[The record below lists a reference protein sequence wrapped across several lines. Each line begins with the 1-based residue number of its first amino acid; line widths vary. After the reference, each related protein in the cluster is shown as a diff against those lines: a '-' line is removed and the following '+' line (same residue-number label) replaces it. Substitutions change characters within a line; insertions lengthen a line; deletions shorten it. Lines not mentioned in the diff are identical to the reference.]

1 MNYSE
6 NSTNFAYENTSD
18 AYFNISDNFYFQKYY
33 PLIQHPAYL
42 VALYSIAYGVLF
54 IFGLLGNCMVITVVL
69 KNPAMRHVTNY
80 FVVNLA
86 VADLMVTFFCI
97 PLTLLDNV
105 YTAVSLAVPL
115 VVYYEKFDNVTSLQ
129 VIPMCHQL
137 WPDFDSQRIYFVV
150 ALFLFCYA
158 SPLILIMLCYTLIV
172 IRVWT
177 RHAPGIASNTGIIKK
192 SRVKVIKMFAV
203 VVSMSALLWLP
214 LYVLYFFLY
223 FDPPS
228 ITSSIM
234 SVISN
239 IMVPIFQWMA
249 LSSSSINP
257 IIYCIFSKRY
267 RNGLHKLIYCRSY
280 VRRLRLHRSFHSAT
294 TKYVPADGFS
304 GNSYDSRRLKR
315 PYSPARL
322 ISVDYSNGL
331 VTVTFR
337 RDRNNS

>member
-1 MNYSE
+1 MAICNTWQSRI
-6 NSTNFAYENTSD
+6 TKFASRIIILSIWVL
-18 AYFNISDNFYFQKYY
+18 AIS
-33 PLIQHPAYL
+33 I
-42 VALYSIAYGVLF
+42 
-54 IFGLLGNCMVITVVL
+54 
-69 KNPAMRHVTNY
+69 
-80 FVVNLA
+80 
-86 VADLMVTFFCI
+86 
-97 PLTLLDNV
+97 
-105 YTAVSLAVPL
+105 AVPL
-115 VVYYEKFDNVTSLQ
+115 AIYYEKFENITSLQ
-129 VIPMCHQL
+129 VIPMCHQI
-137 WPDFDSQRIYFVV
+137 WPDYDSQRIYFVV

-158 SPLILIMLCYTLIV
+158 SPLVLIMLCYTLIV

-192 SRVKVIKMFAV
+192 SRIKVIKMFAV

-228 ITSSIM
+228 MTSHIM

-239 IMVPIFQWMA
+239 VMVPVFQWMA

-267 RNGLHKLIYCRSY
+267 RNGLHKIIYCRSY
-280 VRRLRLHRSFHSAT
+280 VRRLRFRRSFNSAT

-315 PYSPARL
+315 QYSPARL

-337 RDRNNS
+337 RDRNNSS